1 MHTADYRLRQAT
13 PPKNL
18 TRLRRM
24 ALNQLKPQTV
34 IGLSLPRKRLCAS
47 GDQAYLL
54 KVLGTNI

>member
-1 MHTADYRLRQAT
+1 
-13 PPKNL
+13 
-18 TRLRRM
+18 M